1 VANLKQVTIVTIVIL
16 SFILFIFPAPDGT
29 IYTVFRI
36 FAFISI
42 TFLFFQSS
50 IEVQKSEAPT
60 TKSFALINNKPDNE
74 ELTDELRENYDR
86 LLTVVFQ
93 MIIAINPEYKCAT
106 YMFDPASGGLVL
118 QKSTFKEF
126 PENISQEDP
135 LCSSILNQ
143 DEPVLVQQAEAKEN
157 WINLFGE
164 KTWRGSECMM
174 GVRLMYHERPAGLM
188 YHERP
193 AGCMILLADHFKTVN
208 ERDKGILTYLGKY
221 ISTGINRLQRIERL
235 VTEKDYHLRIANLFN
250 TFGVKSDQNELFEKI
265 RDLCRSF
272 FRYDKLTITLSTG
285 NGSQAVVKIV
295 DGFKEDSDVD
305 DIIEIENTLHGLPYT
320 SGQIINSADWATKYS
335 VKGRFI
341 PGDSEQF
348 KFNTILA
355 APIVK
360 DNDVQGSIAVERTE
374 INPFSDRDFA
384 LLEVLTETASS
395 ILSWQ
400 SEYDIMYKSAIHDG
414 LTDLLNHKAYQERFV
429 EELSRAKRFKQ
440 NLVLLILDLD
450 KFKRINDTYG
460 HLYGDYVL
468 KDVAKILKESVRNI
482 DICAR
487 YGGEEFAIVL
497 VNTDIENAS
506 PVAERIIEKVAEYHF
521 NKDGIEEH
529 MTISAGMSEYP
540 KNSTDGKALIAHAD
554 LAMYEVKK
562 NGGNGVIAH
571 GDY

>member
-16 SFILFIFPAPDGT
+16 SFILFIFPAPNGT
-29 IYTVFRI
+29 VYTVFRI

-42 TFLFFQSS
+42 SFLFFYSS
-50 IEVQKSEAPT
+50 LEVQKGEVPT
-60 TKSFALINNKPDNE
+60 TKLSALVNKKPDNE
-74 ELTDELRENYDR
+74 ELTNELRENYDR
-86 LLTVVFQ
+86 LLNVVFQ

-106 YMFDPASGGLVL
+106 YMFDPALGGLVL

-126 PENISQEDP
+126 PENISHEDT

-143 DEPVLVQQAEAKEN
+143 DEPVLVQQAESKEN

-174 GVRLMYHERPAGLM
+174 GVRLMYHERPAGCLILM
-188 YHERP
+188 
-193 AGCMILLADHFKTVN
+193 ADHFKTVN

-221 ISTGINRLQRIERL
+221 ISIGISRLQRIERL
-235 VTEKDYHLRIANLFN
+235 ITDRDYHLRIANLFN
-250 TFGVKSDQNELFEKI
+250 RFGVKSDQNELFENI

-272 FRYDKLTITLSTG
+272 FRYDKLTITLSAD
-285 NGSQAVVKIV
+285 NASQAIVKMV
-295 DGFKEDSDVD
+295 DGFKEDSNVD
-305 DIIEIENTLHGLPYT
+305 DIFEIENTLHGLPYT
-320 SGQIINSADWATKYS
+320 SSQIINSTDWATKYS

-341 PGDSEQF
+341 PGDTEQF
-348 KFNTILA
+348 NFNTILV
-355 APIVK
+355 APIIK
-360 DNDVQGSIAVERTE
+360 DNDVLGSIAVERTE
-374 INPFSDRDFA
+374 ISPFSDRDFA
-384 LLEVLTETASS
+384 LLEVLAATASS

-400 SEYDIMYKSAIHDG
+400 SEYNIMHKSAIHDG
-414 LTDLLNHKAYQERFV
+414 LTDLLNHKAYQDRFV

-440 NLVLLILDLD
+440 DLVLLILDLD

-468 KDVAKILKESVRNI
+468 MDVAKILKESIRNI

-497 VNTDIENAS
+497 VNTDIENAR
-506 PVAERIIEKVAEYHF
+506 PVAERIIEKVAGYHF
-521 NKDGIEEH
+521 NKEGIEEH

-540 KNSTDGKALIAHAD
+540 KNSMDAKALIAHAD

-571 GDY
+571 GEY

>member
-16 SFILFIFPAPDGT
+16 SFILFIFPAPNGT
-29 IYTVFRI
+29 VYTVFRI

-42 TFLFFQSS
+42 SFLFFYSS
-50 IEVQKSEAPT
+50 LEVQKGEVPT
-60 TKSFALINNKPDNE
+60 TKLSALVNKKPDNE
-74 ELTDELRENYDR
+74 ELTNELRENYDR
-86 LLTVVFQ
+86 LLNVVFQ

-106 YMFDPASGGLVL
+106 YMLDPTLGGLVL

-126 PENISQEDP
+126 PENISHEDT

-143 DEPVLVQQAEAKEN
+143 DEPVLVQQAESKEN

-174 GVRLMYHERPAGLM
+174 GVRLMYHERPAGCLILM
-188 YHERP
+188 
-193 AGCMILLADHFKTVN
+193 ADHFKTVN

-221 ISTGINRLQRIERL
+221 ISIGISRLQRIERL
-235 VTEKDYHLRIANLFN
+235 ITDRDYHLRIANLFN
-250 TFGVKSDQNELFEKI
+250 RFGVKSDQNELFENI

-272 FRYDKLTITLSTG
+272 FRYDKLTITLSAD
-285 NGSQAVVKIV
+285 NASQAIVKMV
-295 DGFKEDSDVD
+295 DGFKEDSNVD
-305 DIIEIENTLHGLPYT
+305 DIFEIENTLHGLPYT
-320 SGQIINSADWATKYS
+320 SSQIINSTDWATKYS

-341 PGDSEQF
+341 PGDTEQF
-348 KFNTILA
+348 NFNTILV
-355 APIVK
+355 APIIK
-360 DNDVQGSIAVERTE
+360 DNDVLGSIAVERTE
-374 INPFSDRDFA
+374 ISPFSDRDFA
-384 LLEVLTETASS
+384 LLEVLAATASS

-400 SEYDIMYKSAIHDG
+400 SEYNIMHKSAIHDG
-414 LTDLLNHKAYQERFV
+414 LTDLLNHKAYQDRFV

-440 NLVLLILDLD
+440 DLVLLILDLD

-468 KDVAKILKESVRNI
+468 MDVAKILKESIRNI

-497 VNTDIENAS
+497 VNTDIENAR
-506 PVAERIIEKVAEYHF
+506 PVAERIIEKVAGYHF
-521 NKDGIEEH
+521 NKEGIEEH

-540 KNSTDGKALIAHAD
+540 KNSMDAKALIAHAD

-571 GDY
+571 GEY